1 LLCHG
6 DVQLRDRPD
15 EEILRDGWISR
26 TMAPGDERCAR
37 PPLIEEA
44 LRCLEERRPEYV
56 AFRELAPQNDPAS
69 TADVLDAYAT
79 GLIDVALAPRRLAG
93 GISDHPMVCQLARL
107 QAHDG
112 AVVTNQ
118 RCETVRLTDLARHVA
133 TLLDGAHDRDDV
145 VESVGHEIQ
154 AGRAGNVRILRV
166 RDGEL
171 NAERVTGDILQHFR
185 DQALLV
191 A

>member
-26 TMAPGDERCAR
+26 TMAPRDERCAR

-44 LRCLEERRPEYV
+44 LRCLEERRP
-56 AFRELAPQNDPAS
+56 DPAS
-69 TADVLDAYAT
+69 TADFLDAYAT

-107 QAHDG
+107 QVHDG